1 MMGVVSGPDWWKDGR
16 AFFQYCSM
24 DTMGE
29 RGPRDA
35 EIWLLCE
42 RKRIL
47 MHRWVVD
54 LRQPEVVPVVDAAL
68 VVCYLVSMAVVG
80 PTPMPHAYV
89 LSFPSRH

>member
-1 MMGVVSGPDWWKDGR
+1 MGPISGKTDER
-16 AFFQYCSM
+16 SSSSM

-47 MHRWVVD
+47 MHRRFVD
-54 LRQPEVVPVVDAAL
+54 LRQPEVVPVVNAA
-68 VVCYLVSMAVVG
+68 VMVSYLVSMAVVG
-80 PTPMPHAYV
+80 RTPLPHAYV